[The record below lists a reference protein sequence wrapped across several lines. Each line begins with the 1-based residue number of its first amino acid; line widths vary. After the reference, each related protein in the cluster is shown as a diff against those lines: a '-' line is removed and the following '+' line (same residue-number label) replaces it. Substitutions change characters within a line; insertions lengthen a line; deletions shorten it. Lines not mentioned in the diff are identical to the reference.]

1 MSTMPDAYW
10 ETIAP
15 LIERAR
21 GFLENGEDVE
31 PIAFVGSF
39 EKKTLNFVLLNTAD
53 GDVKD
58 ASAEQVRRIAYHE
71 DADFVFTIVE
81 ALGLPPEK
89 VAKYQTILDRYGS
102 IEASPYAVDLVAF
115 ALETRHGSW
124 VAQVPVKPKGISK
137 RKKTFGK
144 PHFRFFTETA
154 GRFAEL
160 LPPKKD
166 SDAGPGGLH

>member
-1 MSTMPDAYW
+1 MPDTYW

-15 LIERAR
+15 LIDKAR
-21 GFLENGEDVE
+21 GFLEDGERVE

-39 EKKTLNFVLLNTAD
+39 ENGTMTFVLLNTGD
-53 GDVKD
+53 GDVKE
-58 ASAEQVRRIAYHE
+58 ASAEQVRRTAHRE
-71 DADFVFTIVE
+71 DADFVFTIME
-81 ALGLPPEK
+81 AWGLPPEK
-89 VAKYQTILDRYGS
+89 VAKYQAILDRYGS
-102 IEASPYAVDLVAF
+102 IAASPYAVDLVSF

-144 PHFRFFTETA
+144 PHFQFFTETA

-160 LPPKKD
+160 LPQRTD

>member
-1 MSTMPDAYW
+1 MPKAYW

-21 GFLENGEDVE
+21 GFLEDGQNLE

-39 EKKTLNFVLLNTAD
+39 EKQAMTFVVLNTGD

-58 ASAEQVRRIAYHE
+58 ASAEQVRRTAHRE
-71 DADFVFTIVE
+71 DADFVFTIME
-81 ALGLPPEK
+81 AWGLPPEK
-89 VAKYQTILDRYGS
+89 VSGKYQAILDRYGS
-102 IEASPYAVDLVAF
+102 IAASPYAVDVVSF

-137 RKKTFGK
+137 RKKTFDE
-144 PHFRFFTETA
+144 PRFRFFSETA
-154 GRFAEL
+154 GRFASL
-160 LPPKKD
+160 LPQ
-166 SDAGPGGLH
+166 SG

>member
-1 MSTMPDAYW
+1 MSEMPKAYW

-21 GFLENGEDVE
+21 GFLEDGEPVE

-39 EKKTLNFVLLNTAD
+39 ENGTITFVLLNTGD

-58 ASAEQVRRIAYHE
+58 ASAEQVRRTAFRE
-71 DADFVFTIVE
+71 DADFVFTIME
-81 ALGLPPEK
+81 AWGLPPGK
-89 VAKYQTILDRYGS
+89 VGKYQAILDRYGS
-102 IEASPYAVDLVAF
+102 IAASPYAVDLVSF

-137 RKKTFGK
+137 RKQTFDE
-144 PHFRFFTETA
+144 PRVRLFSETA

-160 LPPKKD
+160 LPPKPE
-166 SDAGPGGLH
+166 GGGGLQ

>member
-1 MSTMPDAYW
+1 MPDTYW

-15 LIERAR
+15 LIDKAR
-21 GFLENGEDVE
+21 GFLEDGERLE

-39 EKKTLNFVLLNTAD
+39 EKGTVTFVLLNTGD

-58 ASAEQVRRIAYHE
+58 ASAEQVRRTAHRE
-71 DADFVFTIVE
+71 DADFVFTIME
-81 ALGLPPEK
+81 AWGLPPEK
-89 VAKYQTILDRYGS
+89 VAKYQAILDRYGS
-102 IEASPYAVDLVAF
+102 IAASPYAVDLVSF

-144 PHFRFFTETA
+144 PHFRFFSETA
-154 GRFAEL
+154 GRFASL
-160 LPPKKD
+160 LSQKPE
-166 SDAGPGGLH
+166 GGGGDRGLQ